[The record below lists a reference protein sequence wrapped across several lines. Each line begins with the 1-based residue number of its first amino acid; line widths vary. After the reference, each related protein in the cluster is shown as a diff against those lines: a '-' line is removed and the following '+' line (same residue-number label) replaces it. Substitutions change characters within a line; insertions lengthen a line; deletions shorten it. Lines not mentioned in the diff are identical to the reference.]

1 METSVFI
8 AKVLGPCFLIVGI
21 GMLVNR
27 QYFQKVLEDYFKNAA
42 LVFFTG
48 MAPLVFG
55 LVIVILH
62 NTWVANWTVLITI
75 FGWGGIIKGVWILLF
90 PNSVAGL
97 MQAYIN
103 NKSLLM
109 GHSVL
114 AVVLGLFLSYMGYF
128 VA

>member
-1 METSVFI
+1 MQASIFI
-8 AKVLGPCFLIVGI
+8 AKVLGPCYFIVGI
-21 GMLVNR
+21 GMLLNR
-27 QYFQKVLEDYFKNAA
+27 RYFQKVLEDYFKNAA

-75 FGWGGIIKGVWILLF
+75 FGWAGIIKGVWLMLF
-90 PNSVAGL
+90 PGSMAK
-97 MQAYIN
+97 MIEAYIKN
-103 NKSLLM
+103 PSLLM
-109 GHSVL
+109 AHSVL

>member
-8 AKVLGPCFLIVGI
+8 AKVLGPYFLIVGI

-48 MAPLVFG
+48 MAPLAFG
-55 LVIVILH
+55 LVIAILH

-90 PNSVAGL
+90 PDSVSRL
-97 MQAYIN
+97 MQAYIK

-128 VA
+128 AS